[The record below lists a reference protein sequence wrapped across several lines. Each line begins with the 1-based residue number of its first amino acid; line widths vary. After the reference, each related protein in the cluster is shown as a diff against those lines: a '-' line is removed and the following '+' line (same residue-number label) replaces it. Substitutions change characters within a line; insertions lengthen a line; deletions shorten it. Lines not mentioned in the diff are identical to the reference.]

1 MARVNARR
9 VKIHRIYTIRQL
21 ADLLEVTVGT
31 VRRWCRLGLPCL
43 TDMRP
48 FLIVGRDFLEFHAE
62 KLARKKTRLKP
73 FEVYCLGC
81 QAARSPQPGL
91 VDAEPMDSTRERI
104 MAICPTCER
113 LTRRII
119 KRSELRKW
127 GVKYGFA
134 PSIQEHA

>member
-1 MARVNARR
+1 M
-9 VKIHRIYTIRQL
+9 KIHRIYTIQQL

-31 VRRWCRLGLPCL
+31 VRRWCKLGLPCL

-48 FLIVGRDFLEFHAE
+48 FLIVGHDFLEFHAE
-62 KLARKKTRLKP
+62 KLARKKTRLQP

-81 QAARSPQPGL
+81 QTARTPQPGL
-91 VDAEPMDSTRERI
+91 VDAEPMDAKRDRI

-113 LTRRII
+113 VTRRII
-119 KRSELRKW
+119 KRSDLRKW

-134 PSIQEHA
+134 PNMQEDA